1 MQSKKRGLGKG
12 LAALLPVPG
21 SSGNP
26 RPAEEVAVTPTSD
39 FRDTRQSI
47 RHLPVS
53 DLAPNPFQPREVF
66 DEEGLRELAESV
78 RVRGVIQPVLVARR
92 DSKWVLVAGERRWRA
107 AQLAGLE
114 HIPAI
119 ELKLTDQELLEY
131 ALIENLQREN
141 LNPIEEARAYQVLI
155 ERFGLTHEE
164 VASRVEKSRPAVAN
178 TLRLL
183 NLPDILQQDIEE
195 GRLSAGHGRALLA
208 LPTDEERLQVR
219 NEVLQKGLSVRDT
232 EALVL
237 RMLGEKTKAER
248 KPRPRQSRAE
258 DEFAERLRNRL
269 EEVLA
274 CRVQVKVFDSQRG
287 KIEIHYTSLD
297 ELDRICA
304 QLGVADE

>member
-21 SSGNP
+21 SSGIG
-26 RPAEEVAVTPTSD
+26 RPTEEVAGTPASA
-39 FRDTRQSI
+39 FQDTGKSI

-53 DLAPNPFQPREVF
+53 DLAPNPFQPRDVF

-78 RVRGVIQPVLVARR
+78 RVRGVIQPVLVSRR
-92 DSKWVLVAGERRWRA
+92 DGKWVLVAGERRWRA

-114 HIPAI
+114 QIPAI

-164 VASRVEKSRPAVAN
+164 VAGRVEKSRPAIAN

-183 NLPDILQQDIEE
+183 NLPDVLQHDIEV

-208 LPTDEERLQVR
+208 LPTDEERLRVR
-219 NEVLQKGLSVRDT
+219 NEILQKGLSVRDT

-237 RMLGEKTKAER
+237 RMLGEKTKVER
-248 KPRPRQSRAE
+248 KPRPRQRRGE

-269 EEVLA
+269 EQVLA

-304 QLGVADE
+304 QLGVPDE

>member
-1 MQSKKRGLGKG
+1 
-12 LAALLPVPG
+12 
-21 SSGNP
+21 
-26 RPAEEVAVTPTSD
+26 
-39 FRDTRQSI
+39 
-47 RHLPVS
+47 
-53 DLAPNPFQPREVF
+53 
-66 DEEGLRELAESV
+66 
-78 RVRGVIQPVLVARR
+78 RR

-119 ELKLTDQELLEY
+119 ELKLSDQELLEY

-183 NLPDILQQDIEE
+183 NLPEILQRDIEE

-248 KPRPRQSRAE
+248 KPRPRQRLAE

-274 CRVQVKVFDSQRG
+274 CRVQVRVFDSQRG